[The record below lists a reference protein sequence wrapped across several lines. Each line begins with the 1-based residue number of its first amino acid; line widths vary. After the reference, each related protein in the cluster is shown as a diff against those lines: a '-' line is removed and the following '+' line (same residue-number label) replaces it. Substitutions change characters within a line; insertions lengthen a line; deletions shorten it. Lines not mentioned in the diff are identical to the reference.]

1 MQLVCAGP
9 GVVHGGVDT
18 DPVVHAW
25 QAQPVAPAVDC
36 AKTTM
41 SDPPRFTLRPVT
53 VRTPLAHVCSL
64 VWIVS
69 RPGTTPTA
77 PLQFGVKVR
86 GVPPVTGVNETFTK
100 VVPPCPQ
107 HTQVEITSAERVP
120 RVPSG
125 NGPTPA
131 TNALELHEPLSALLH
146 ATAIR
151 GLAGTRQ
158 LLAHAEPLVLVVW
171 PRGMAESGSSPTAV
185 ALA

>member
-41 SDPPRFTLRPVT
+41 SDPPRFTRRPLT
-53 VRTPLAHVCSL
+53 VRTPLVHVCSL
-64 VWIVS
+64 VKIVS

-77 PLQFGVKVR
+77 PLQFGVKVS

-107 HTQVEITSAERVP
+107 HTQVEIKSAERVP
-120 RVPSG
+120 KAPRG

-131 TNALELHEPLSALLH
+131 TNALALHEALSDLLQ
-146 ATAIR
+146 ATATR
-151 GLAGTRQ
+151 GVAGTRQ
-158 LLAHAEPLVLVVW
+158 VLAQAEPLVLVVW
-171 PRGMAESGSSPTAV
+171 PRGMAEPGSNPTAV